1 LSVKKVNIEKK
12 DFPPLS
18 PNGEY
23 LLRYR
28 IISEDKN
35 RNSHWSPVYKLDATP
50 FIQDVDSNI
59 EVTPA
64 GILIT
69 WGDQNKAP
77 LHDIFISF
85 KIGGTW
91 QSYFYHGSSA
101 LSYYTLEQPIRPA
114 AIGYGATDV
123 KAVIQLAGIE
133 KTRNDILTIS
143 LAAEKPLQPIISGG
157 SA

>member
-1 LSVKKVNIEKK
+1 MSVKKVNIEKK

-69 WGDQNKAP
+69 WGQQNNAP
-77 LHDIFISF
+77 LHDVFISF

-133 KTRNDILTIS
+133 KARNDILTIS